1 MLRRDKSGLEGQ
13 APFILTRQPREPRF
27 SRDRRQAHR
36 RDRQRGDAQSRD
48 ALKLTILTAVRSNE
62 TRLAT
67 WGEFDLDAATW
78 SIPATRMK
86 MKQPHIV
93 PLDLNRPGFVGG
105 SNS

>member
-1 MLRRDKSGLEGQ
+1 M
-13 APFILTRQPREPRF
+13 
-27 SRDRRQAHR
+27 
-36 RDRQRGDAQSRD
+36 
-48 ALKLTILTAVRSNE
+48 KLTILTAMRSNE